1 MYRMDKHKVLLYST
15 GNCIQYLAKTII
27 KKNVKK
33 TITESHRCIT
43 EINTHCK
50 LTVPQ

>member
-1 MYRMDKHKVLLYST
+1 MYRMDKHKIVLYST

-27 KKNVKK
+27 EKIMKK
-33 TITESHRCIT
+33 TITESHCCIT

-50 LTVPQ
+50 LTMPQ